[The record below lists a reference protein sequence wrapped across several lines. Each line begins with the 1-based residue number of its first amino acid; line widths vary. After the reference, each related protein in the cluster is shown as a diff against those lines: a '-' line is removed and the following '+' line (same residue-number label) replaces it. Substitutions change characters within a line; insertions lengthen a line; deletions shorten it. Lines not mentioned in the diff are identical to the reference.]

1 MTAPGS
7 GPAGQRNETPCIVQ
21 NPLYGP
27 RGFHGNLEEGIVMS
41 RVERVEGEVQNLS
54 AEELKDFRDWFA
66 RFDAAAWDQQIEADA
81 DNGKLRS
88 LAERALKDHEA
99 GRSTLL

>member
-1 MTAPGS
+1 
-7 GPAGQRNETPCIVQ
+7 
-21 NPLYGP
+21 
-27 RGFHGNLEEGIVMS
+27 MS

-54 AEELKDFRDWFA
+54 AEELKAFRDWFA

-88 LAERALKDHEA
+88 LVERALKDHEA
-99 GRSTLL
+99 GQSTLL

>member
-1 MTAPGS
+1 
-7 GPAGQRNETPCIVQ
+7 
-21 NPLYGP
+21 LYGP
-27 RGFHGNLEEGIVMS
+27 SGFRGNLEEVIMMS

-54 AEELKDFRDWFA
+54 AEELTAFREWFS

-88 LAERALKDHEA
+88 LADRALKDHEA
-99 GRSTLL
+99 GRSTVL